1 MSKVAKLLLC
11 AMLVAAWAGLA
22 EAGAVSEKR
31 KAQNKLL
38 AYRAARADAIR
49 KLAERIKGLRITSQT
64 HVQDFVTESDTIKTA
79 LDASLVGMKEKS
91 VRHLEDGVCEVD
103 MEVKLT
109 QVIATLKNIH
119 SAHYKGKRIKMNDFT
134 QMTTTNKIS
143 IVRET
148 GQGAP
153 RPELEE
159 EPLIVTPAGASQA
172 SYSGASAAARAY
184 WTQYCTARGRL
195 MAERA
200 ARLDA
205 LRKLAERIRGLRIT
219 STTTVQDF
227 VTESDEIRTKLNTFL
242 RDMKEVGRRYH
253 KDELIVE
260 VEMEI
265 KLKQFY
271 LTLKS
276 WTQVHLRGNRLKLR
290 QLEEAVI
297 RAANKTVRET
307 GMGVPPEA
315 YLKNATVEIRQTI
328 ALAANTPPWA
338 TDTLRAVGN
347 GAIDIDNTNAAQ
359 AKLMAIRAA
368 ELDGRRKLA
377 EEINGLMITSR
388 TSVSDFVT
396 QSDNIRTSML
406 AFQQGVQVVENS
418 KKILDDGTAQ
428 LTVEIELKPLWNSIL
443 YYQRT
448 LKITIP

>member
-1 MSKVAKLLLC
+1 MSKVTKLLLC

-49 KLAERIKGLRITSQT
+49 KLAERIKGLSITSQT
-64 HVQDFVTESDTIKTA
+64 HVQDFVAESDTIKTA

-91 VRHLEDGVCEVD
+91 VRHLEDGVCEVE

-119 SAHYKGKRIKMNDFT
+119 SAHYKGNRIKINDFT

-143 IVRET
+143 IIRET
-148 GQGAP
+148 GQGVP

-184 WTQYCTARGRL
+184 WAKYCKPQGRL

-200 ARLDA
+200 ARSDA
-205 LRKLAERIRGLRIT
+205 MRKLGERIRGLRIT

-227 VTESDEIRTKLNTFL
+227 VAESDEIRTRLNTFL
-242 RDMKEVGRRYH
+242 KGMKEVGRRYH

-276 WTQVHLRGNRLKLR
+276 WTQVNLRGDRLKLR

-307 GMGVPPEA
+307 GMGVPPEK
-315 YLKNATVEIRQTI
+315 YLKNATVEIRQTV
-328 ALAANTPPWA
+328 ALAASMPPWV
-338 TDTLRAVGN
+338 TDTRQAVGN
-347 GAIDIDNTNAAQ
+347 AAIDIDNANAAQ

-377 EEINGLMITSR
+377 EAINGLMITSR
-388 TSVSDFVT
+388 TSVADFVT

-406 AFQQGVQVVENS
+406 TFQQGAQVVENS
-418 KKILDDGTAQ
+418 QKILDDGTAQ